1 MSSLQNRILLIAA
14 FFGVTAIAIGAMGT
28 HFLKESLTVEQL
40 IHIETGA
47 RYQMYHAIV
56 LLGVGILA
64 GKMKKGLALASAW
77 FFVLGVFCFSFS
89 LYAITFFE
97 VFEINIHK
105 LVFLITPLGGL
116 LLMLG
121 WITIAIQSFRS
132 LYLRNAEKQQTNR
145 Q

>member
-14 FFGVTAIAIGAMGT
+14 FFGVTAIAIGAMGA

-56 LLGVGILA
+56 LLAVGILA
-64 GKMKKGLALASAW
+64 GKMKKGLALASTW

-97 VFEINIHK
+97 VFEITIPK

-121 WITIAIQSFRS
+121 WMTIAIQSFRS

-145 Q
+145 P